1 MKVDAHQHFW
11 KYNKEE
17 LSWIDDS
24 MSVIRRDFLPEH
36 LLPELEK
43 KGFQACVAVQTRQS
57 EEENHFLLGLAK
69 KHSLI
74 KGVVGWLDLQV
85 DNIQEKLEEY
95 AKNYLFK
102 GLRHIVQAEADPEFL
117 LRPQFLNGIGYLKD
131 FNLTYDILIFPQH
144 LPTATKFVSLFPDQK
159 FVLDHLAKPDI
170 KNLSILSWKDDI
182 KRIAAFSN
190 VSCKLSGMV
199 TEASWEY
206 WKTDDFKAYVDVVLE
221 SFGTKRLMVGSDWP
235 VCLVAAKY
243 GEVVEIV
250 EELTNQLSDDEKDL
264 IFGQNAIN
272 FYNLK

>member
-17 LSWIDDS
+17 FSWIDDS
-24 MSVIRRDFLPEH
+24 MNVIRRDFLPEH
-36 LLPELEK
+36 LLPELKK
-43 KGFQACVAVQTRQS
+43 KGFQACLAVQTRQS

-69 KHSLI
+69 ENSFV
-74 KGVVGWLDLQV
+74 KGVIGWLDLQA

-95 AKNYLFK
+95 ANINLFK

-117 LRPQFLNGIGYLKD
+117 LRPQFLNGIGHLKD

-144 LPTATKFVSLFPDQK
+144 LPTAAKFVSLFPDQK

-170 KNLSILSWKDDI
+170 KNQSILSWKNDLM
-182 KRIAAFSN
+182 KIAAFSN

-199 TEASWEY
+199 TEASWEN
-206 WKTDDFKAYVDVVLE
+206 WKMADFKAYVDVALE
-221 SFGTKRLMVGSDWP
+221 LFGAKRLMVGSDWP

-243 GEVVEIV
+243 GEVVGIV
-250 EELTNQLSDDEKDL
+250 EELTDQLSDDEKDL